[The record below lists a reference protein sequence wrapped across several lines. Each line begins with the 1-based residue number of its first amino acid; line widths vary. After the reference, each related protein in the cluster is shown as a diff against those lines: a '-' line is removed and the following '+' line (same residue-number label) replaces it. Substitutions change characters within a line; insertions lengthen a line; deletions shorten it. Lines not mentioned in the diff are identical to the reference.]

1 MFKIRTGS
9 RRIDSIFVMIL
20 FFLFALTAFVLVMIG
35 VRQYQSTAD
44 SMNYNYEVRTA
55 TSYLREK
62 VRQNDSH
69 AAISIDNIEDT
80 DVLALKSEVNGIV
93 YYTYIYYYD
102 GYLRE
107 LYVQDGSSYSL
118 STGQQIIELLEMTI
132 NILLF
137 SALLIVG
144 LLFFIKTHTL
154 TEQTGILHQA
164 VNTCSNVASIYEQ
177 EDGSL
182 DTISSMYPGSICADD
197 VLFIYLNAQYDPCD
211 KDESIYKVIVSRQ
224 EANDSG
230 VQKADIQFLGTDN
243 NAVYSITACSYT
255 PLTPEGRMVNGK

>member
-69 AAISIDNIEDT
+69 AAISIDNIEGT

-118 STGQQIIELLEMTI
+118 SAGQQIIELSGFDLSEATNRLITVTI
-132 NILLF
+132 TDTWGGTTDMYL
-137 SALLIVG
+137 S
-144 LLFFIKTHTL
+144 
-154 TEQTGILHQA
+154 
-164 VNTCSNVASIYEQ
+164 VNSV
-177 EDGSL
+177 
-182 DTISSMYPGSICADD
+182 
-197 VLFIYLNAQYDPCD
+197 
-211 KDESIYKVIVSRQ
+211 
-224 EANDSG
+224 
-230 VQKADIQFLGTDN
+230 
-243 NAVYSITACSYT
+243 
-255 PLTPEGRMVNGK
+255 

>member
-20 FFLFALTAFVLVMIG
+20 FFLFALTAFVLVMVG

-118 STGQQIIELLEMTI
+118 STGQQIIELSGFDLSEATNRLITVTI
-132 NILLF
+132 TDTWGGTTDMYL
-137 SALLIVG
+137 S
-144 LLFFIKTHTL
+144 
-154 TEQTGILHQA
+154 
-164 VNTCSNVASIYEQ
+164 VNSV
-177 EDGSL
+177 
-182 DTISSMYPGSICADD
+182 
-197 VLFIYLNAQYDPCD
+197 
-211 KDESIYKVIVSRQ
+211 
-224 EANDSG
+224 
-230 VQKADIQFLGTDN
+230 
-243 NAVYSITACSYT
+243 
-255 PLTPEGRMVNGK
+255 

>member
-35 VRQYQSTAD
+35 VKQYQSTAD

-62 VRQNDSH
+62 IRQNDSH
-69 AAISIDNIEDT
+69 AAISIDNIEGT
-80 DVLALKSEVNGIV
+80 EVLSLKSEVNDIV

-118 STGQQIIELLEMTI
+118 SSGQQIIELSGFELSEATDRLITVTI
-132 NILLF
+132 TDTWGGTTDMYL
-137 SALLIVG
+137 S
-144 LLFFIKTHTL
+144 
-154 TEQTGILHQA
+154 
-164 VNTCSNVASIYEQ
+164 VNSI
-177 EDGSL
+177 
-182 DTISSMYPGSICADD
+182 
-197 VLFIYLNAQYDPCD
+197 
-211 KDESIYKVIVSRQ
+211 
-224 EANDSG
+224 
-230 VQKADIQFLGTDN
+230 
-243 NAVYSITACSYT
+243 
-255 PLTPEGRMVNGK
+255 